1 MNTRKVNKTRRQ
13 RFVSRSSD
21 SSKVLCLRWGDQ
33 SLSTLEPGLF
43 QPFSSD
49 FLLLIHFLAEV
60 NRNLH
65 KLPAAHHKLGSSP
78 GNTLSSRGWILKS
91 NKCHKDLL
99 LWTQVLKN
107 EFCSLFFNLSIPQP
121 NSLFLLKSLQS
132 RVGNAQGGCG
142 NMYFVVGISS
152 NNLEGWGGLYTQPL
166 KTSR

>member
-1 MNTRKVNKTRRQ
+1 MQIKVWANQEKRHGDLFPEVRTPQ
-13 RFVSRSSD
+13 ESYVS
-21 SSKVLCLRWGDQ
+21 VEGLGHTWAG
-33 SLSTLEPGLF
+33 SLSTLFLG
-43 QPFSSD
+43 
-49 FLLLIHFLAEV
+49 FLLLIPFLAEV

-65 KLPAAHHKLGSSP
+65 KLPVAHHKLGSSP

-152 NNLEGWGGLYTQPL
+152 FNLEGWGGLYTQPQ